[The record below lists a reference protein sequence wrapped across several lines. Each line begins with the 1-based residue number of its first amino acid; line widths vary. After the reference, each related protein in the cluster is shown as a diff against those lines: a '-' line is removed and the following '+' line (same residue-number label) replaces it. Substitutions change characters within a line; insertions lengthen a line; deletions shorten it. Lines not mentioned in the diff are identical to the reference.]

1 MLGKLPR
8 KRPSL
13 SRMLDSE
20 GLNFDLILNPSITSY
35 HSLVMMVGKKCL
47 RCQGNFTLR

>member
-20 GLNFDLILNPSITSY
+20 GLNFDLILNPFITSY
-35 HSLVMMVGKKCL
+35 HFISDDGGKEMPSMS
-47 RCQGNFTLR
+47 R